1 MADVRFTR
9 EQRQA
14 IDADNRELLISA
26 AAGSGKTAVLVE
38 RILRLIEEKH
48 IDVNRMLV
56 VTYTRAAAAELRER
70 LELRLQTAA
79 RQNPAMARQLD
90 LLTGAQISTIHS
102 YCQKVVREHFRHCG
116 VDPQFAMA
124 DERTTSTLYQGS
136 MNDVLDA
143 AYEAAK
149 TDPDLKALLTVLPEK
164 NLVTVMDLLYPFLLT
179 RPQPLQWMKQQA
191 AMEWTADTV
200 QNHPMCE
207 TLLNECALLIDN
219 AFLGWKQGKAL
230 LQNPAFPEKFQQTIS
245 ADFLTLTELQN
256 SVTNGLESLSTQ
268 VASTKFT
275 TLVRVKPETND
286 AAQLAQQFKGIREDY
301 KGCLKELKKIL
312 PAKMSTALS
321 DMQKMQPAI
330 RGLSWLME
338 ALHEDFR
345 SRKLERAVLDFGDL
359 EHMTLEVLAE
369 PELSQLESSR
379 FDAVFVDEYQD
390 VSAIQEAIL
399 NGLKRLDGS
408 QYYFYVGDV
417 KQSIYRF
424 RQAEPTLFLS
434 KLASFSDY
442 ENADQR
448 RIILNRNFRSRETV
462 LDSVNR
468 VFAHVMDKRVTE
480 IDYDDSAKLYPG
492 RPSKGD
498 PRTELHLIS
507 GVPKREQIIRQAQ
520 LIARDI
526 QKTVGE
532 PTVDAE
538 GNPGAPLHY
547 RDIVIL
553 LPVVKGVADKV
564 EAELVK
570 AGIPV
575 YVDAAMNAMGSEEV
589 QQISQHLLL
598 LDNLRNDLALIS
610 ELRSPLFDMSEREL
624 TEIRLH
630 LPDAESSYL
639 DALVACASQQEDEAL
654 RKRCQM
660 VLDTLEEERFLYR
673 SMPVEEYLW
682 DFLMRSG
689 LYAHYGCQ
697 PGGKL
702 RQANLRM
709 LCHKAG
715 EYALAHTEGLSGFL
729 TTLHQG
735 GDSTSP
741 TVVNPWEDVV
751 RIMTIHKSKGLE
763 FPTVYLLGLED
774 AIVKRTMTRSI
785 SLHPQL
791 GLSLMYMNKNARTK
805 RSTLLQNVIDMR
817 VKAEARAEKAR
828 VLYVAMTRPKN
839 RLVMV
844 ACSDKTPEDAQALV
858 DTCAMGG
865 QLSLVRSAK
874 QLSEWVLQAV
884 EQEELTEAQT
894 RSPEAVQN
902 DAYIKEET
910 HSHSMEQHRE
920 NEAAQGFSMQG
931 EASASSPE
939 TAAVQLTMD
948 EFSTNDMWNVHKC
961 TLSSTVSSSFPQ
973 KSGVWKVVFHNGQ
986 DISTD
991 SHQQENVNAVSGVNE
1006 ISFDQILPTVSNVA
1020 DPLTPI
1026 RPMNPMPL
1034 KVGVTALCRA
1044 IQESEPIDPEEDT
1057 PERKRYPLL
1066 TRQPRLLSSLP
1077 EKPEFLLPRQEDAA
1091 LQRGVC
1097 THLLLSTISIEGA
1110 RRSLTEGNVIDFLE
1124 AHREYLRLSGRFTI
1138 QEASVADV
1146 SMAANFLRSEEGR
1159 NMLHSKEIRREW
1171 PFNLRI
1177 TQPIKTMVQGVIDL
1191 CYLEEDE
1198 WVLIDFKTDYVT
1210 SKQQLWDRYQLQL
1223 DFYRQALEKATG
1235 RKVRRWGLYSL
1246 RLGELVTGEL

>member
-1 MADVRFTR
+1 MAEVRFTR

-38 RILRLIEEKH
+38 RILRLIQEKH
-48 IDVNRMLV
+48 IDINRMLV

-70 LELRLQTAA
+70 LELRLQAA
-79 RQNPAMARQLD
+79 AQQEPAMAKQID
-90 LLTGAQISTIHS
+90 LLSSAQISTIHS

-116 VDPQFAMA
+116 VDPQFTLA
-124 DERTTSTLYQGS
+124 DERTTRTLYQES

-143 AYEAAK
+143 AYQAAK
-149 TDPDLKALLTVLPEK
+149 EDHDLKALLSVLPEK
-164 NLVTVMDLLYPFLLT
+164 NLVTVMDLLYQFLLT
-179 RPQPLQWMKQQA
+179 RPEPMAWMRQQA
-191 AMEWTADTV
+191 AVEWNRDTLL
-200 QNHPMCE
+200 NHPLCE
-207 TLLNECALLIDN
+207 TLLGECSLLIN
-219 AFLGWKQGKAL
+219 NGFLGLEQAKAL
-230 LQNPAFPEKFQQTIS
+230 LQHPAFPEKYQQTLS
-245 ADFLTLTELQN
+245 ADFLTLTELEE
-256 SVTNGLESLSTQ
+256 SAKAGLESLCQQ
-268 VASTKFT
+268 VSVAKFA
-275 TLVRVKPETND
+275 TLVRVKPETTD
-286 AAQLAQQFKGIREDY
+286 AAELAQQFKALREDY
-301 KGCLKELKKIL
+301 KGCLKELKKVL
-312 PAKMSTALS
+312 PTKLDNSLS
-321 DMQKMQPAI
+321 DLEKMRPAI
-330 RGLSWLME
+330 RGLCWLME

-345 SRKLERAVLDFGDL
+345 SRKLERGVLDFGDL

-399 NGLKRLDGS
+399 NGLKRKDGT
-408 QYYFYVGDV
+408 QFYFYVGDV

-434 KLASFSDY
+434 KLDSFSDA
-442 ENADQR
+442 EDADCR
-448 RIILNRNFRSRETV
+448 RIILNKNFRSRETV

-468 VFAHVMDKRVTE
+468 VFTHVMDRRVTE
-480 IDYDDSAKLYPG
+480 IDYDASAMLYPG
-492 RPSKGD
+492 KPSKGD
-498 PRTELHLIS
+498 PRTELHLLS

-526 QKTVGE
+526 QRTVGE
-532 PTVDAE
+532 PTADSQ

-589 QQISQHLLL
+589 QQVTQHLML

-610 ELRSPLFDMSEREL
+610 ELRSPLFDFSEREL

-639 DALVACASQQEDEAL
+639 DALLACTQQQEDEAL
-654 RKRCQM
+654 RSRCQS
-660 VLDTLEEERFLYR
+660 VLDTLEEERFLYH

-715 EYALAHTEGLSGFL
+715 EYAQSHTEGLAGFL
-729 TTLHQG
+729 STLHQG

-774 AIVKRTMTRSI
+774 TIVKRTLTRAI

-791 GLSLMYMNKNARTK
+791 GLSLMYMNRNARTK

-844 ACSDKTPEDAQALV
+844 ACSDRTREDAAAMVRTRAL
-858 DTCAMGG
+858 GG

-874 QLSEWVLQAV
+874 NLGEWVLQAV
-884 EQEELTEAQT
+884 TQEELDARQDVQETEHDLPT
-894 RSPEAVQN
+894 EHNIKPEQ
-902 DAYIKEET
+902 YIKEET
-910 HSHSMEQHRE
+910 HLHQ
-920 NEAAQGFSMQG
+920 
-931 EASASSPE
+931 PE
-939 TAAVQLTMD
+939 YTQLTFD
-948 EFSTNDMWNVHKC
+948 EFSTNGMWNVHKSL
-961 TLSSTVSSSFPQ
+961 LSSTVSSSFPQ
-973 KSGVWKVVFHNGQ
+973 KSGVWRVVFHNEQ
-986 DISTD
+986 DISIG
-991 SHQQENVNAVSGVNE
+991 SQPSENVNAVSGVND
-1006 ISFDQILPTVSNVA
+1006 ISFENILPTVSNVA

-1026 RPMNPMPL
+1026 RPMEPVPL

-1044 IQESEPIDPEEDT
+1044 MQEATPIDPEEDT

-1066 TRQPRLLSSLP
+1066 TRQPKLLSSLP

-1097 THLLLSTISIEGA
+1097 THMLLSTVSIDFA
-1110 RRSLTEGNVIDFLE
+1110 RRALTEGNVINFLK
-1124 AHREYLRLSGRFTI
+1124 AHRENLRLSGRFTI
-1138 QEASVADV
+1138 QEASSADV
-1146 SMAANFLRSEEGR
+1146 GMAARFLTSEEGR
-1159 NMLHSKEIRREW
+1159 KMLHSKEIRREW

-1177 TQPIKTMVQGVIDL
+1177 TQPIRTMVQGVIDL
-1191 CYLEEDE
+1191 CYLEEEE

-1210 SKQQLWDRYQLQL
+1210 SKEELWDRYQMQL
-1223 DFYRQALEKATG
+1223 DFYRLALEKATG

-1246 RLGELVTGEL
+1246 RLGEMVTGTL

>member
-1 MADVRFTR
+1 MAEVRFTR

-38 RILRLIEEKH
+38 RILRLIQEKQ

-70 LELRLQTAA
+70 LELRLQAA
-79 RQNPAMARQLD
+79 AHQNPAMARQLD
-90 LLTGAQISTIHS
+90 LLSGAQISTIHS
-102 YCQKVVREHFRHCG
+102 YCQKVIREHFRHCG
-116 VDPQFAMA
+116 VDPQFTMA
-124 DERTTSTLYQGS
+124 DDRTTRTLYQES
-136 MNDVLDA
+136 LNEVLDA
-143 AYEAAK
+143 AYAAAK
-149 TDPDLKALLTVLPEK
+149 ENQDLHALLSVLPEK
-164 NLVTVMDLLYPFLLT
+164 NLITVIDLLYPFLLT
-179 RPQPLQWMKQQA
+179 RPESLKWMRQQA
-191 AMEWTADTV
+191 ATAWDRDTLE
-200 QNHPMCE
+200 NHPMCD
-207 TLLNECALLIDN
+207 TLLNECSLLIAN
-219 AFLGWKQGKAL
+219 AFLGWRQGKDL
-230 LQNPAFPEKFQQTIS
+230 LNHPAFPEKFQQTIS
-245 ADFLTLTELQN
+245 ADFLTLTELEQ
-256 SVTNGLESLSTQ
+256 SAQSGLESLCQQ
-268 VASTKFT
+268 VSSAKFA
-275 TLVRVKPETND
+275 TLVRVKPETTD
-286 AAQLAQQFKGIREDY
+286 AAELANRFKELREDY
-301 KGCLKELKKIL
+301 KNCLKELKKIL
-312 PAKMSTALS
+312 PANLEASLS
-321 DMQKMQPAI
+321 DLQKMQPAV
-330 RGLSWLME
+330 RGLCWLME

-345 SRKLERAVLDFGDL
+345 NRKLERAALDFADL

-399 NGLKRLDGS
+399 NGLKRQDGS

-434 KLASFSDY
+434 KLDSFSDD
-442 ENADQR
+442 ENADCR
-448 RIILNRNFRSRETV
+448 RIILNKNFRSRETV

-480 IDYDDSAKLYPG
+480 IDYDESARLYPG
-492 RPSKGD
+492 RPSQGD

-507 GVPKREQIIRQAQ
+507 DVPKREQIIRQAQ
-520 LIARDI
+520 LIAQDI
-526 QKTVGE
+526 QHTVGE
-532 PTVDAE
+532 PTTDAE
-538 GNPGAPLHY
+538 GQPGAPLHY

-575 YVDAAMNAMGSEEV
+575 YVDASMNAMGSEEV
-589 QQISQHLLL
+589 QQVTQHLLL

-624 TEIRLH
+624 SDIRLH
-630 LPDAESSYL
+630 LPDSNSSYL
-639 DALVACASQQEDEAL
+639 DALMACTCQQEDEAL
-654 RKRCQM
+654 RSRCQS
-660 VLDTLEEERFLYR
+660 VLDMLEEERFLYH

-709 LCHKAG
+709 LCHKAR
-715 EYALAHTEGLSGFL
+715 EYAQSHTEGLSGLL

-774 AIVKRTMTRSI
+774 GILKRTLTRSI

-791 GLSLMYMNKNARTK
+791 GLSLMYMNRNARSK

-844 ACSDKTPEDAQALV
+844 ACSKQTLEDAAALIN
-858 DTCAMGG
+858 TRELGG

-874 QLSEWVLQAV
+874 SMSDWILQTV
-884 EQEELTEAQT
+884 EREELLEAETAKQ
-894 RSPEAVQN
+894 
-902 DAYIKEET
+902 DIYIKEET
-910 HSHSMEQHRE
+910 PPALEACKPEM
-920 NEAAQGFSMQG
+920 EAAEGFS
-931 EASASSPE
+931 SAE
-939 TAAVQLTMD
+939 TEEQQDRSLPLTTGD
-948 EFSTNDMWNVHKC
+948 FSTIGLRNVHNC

-973 KSGVWKVVFHNGQ
+973 KSGVWRVVFHNEQ
-986 DISTD
+986 DISTG
-991 SHQQENVNAVSGVNE
+991 SQSREKVNADSGVNP
-1006 ISFDQILPTVSNVA
+1006 ISFDSILPTVSNVA

-1026 RPMNPMPL
+1026 HPAEPVPL

-1044 IQESEPIDPEEDT
+1044 IQEAQPIDPEEDT

-1066 TRQPRLLSSLP
+1066 TRQPRLLSTLP
-1077 EKPEFLLPRQEDAA
+1077 EKPEFLLPRQEDSA

-1097 THLLLSTISIEGA
+1097 THMLLSTVPLDFA
-1110 RRSLTEGNVIDFLE
+1110 HHALTEGNVIDFLRQ
-1124 AHREYLRLSGRFTI
+1124 HRENLRLSGRFTI

-1146 SMAANFLRSEEGR
+1146 HLAARFLTSEEGR
-1159 NMLHSKEIRREW
+1159 KMLHSKEIHREW

-1177 TQPIKTMVQGVIDL
+1177 TQPIRTMVQGVIDL

-1210 SKQQLWDRYQLQL
+1210 SREELWNRYRMQLN
-1223 DFYRQALEKATG
+1223 FYRQALEKSTG
-1235 RKVRRWGLYSL
+1235 RKVRRWGLFSL
-1246 RLGELVTGEL
+1246 RLGEMIMGDGTTSMGDE

>member
-1 MADVRFTR
+1 MAEVRFTR

-38 RILRLIEEKH
+38 RILRLIQDKH

-70 LELRLQTAA
+70 LELRLQAA
-79 RQNPAMARQLD
+79 AQQDPAMAKQID
-90 LLTGAQISTIHS
+90 LLSGAQISTIHS

-116 VDPQFAMA
+116 VDPQFTMA
-124 DERTTSTLYQGS
+124 DERTTRTLYQES

-143 AYEAAK
+143 AYAAAK
-149 TDPDLKALLTVLPEK
+149 EDADLRALLSVLPEK
-164 NLVTVMDLLYPFLLT
+164 YLVTVMDLLYPFLMT
-179 RPQPLQWMKQQA
+179 RPQPMAWMRQQA
-191 AMEWTADTV
+191 AVEWNRETLL
-200 QNHPMCE
+200 NHPLCE
-207 TLLNECALLIDN
+207 TLLSECRLLIN
-219 AFLGWKQGKAL
+219 NGFLGLEQAKAL
-230 LQNPAFPEKFQQTIS
+230 LQHPAFPEKYQQTIS
-245 ADFLTLTELQN
+245 ADFLTLSELDE
-256 SVTNGLESLSTQ
+256 SAKAGLESLCQQVST
-268 VASTKFT
+268 TKFA
-275 TLVRVKPETND
+275 TLARVKPETTD
-286 AAQLAQQFKGIREDY
+286 AADLAQQFKALREDY
-301 KGCLKELKKIL
+301 KGCLKELKKVL
-312 PAKMSTALS
+312 PSKLDSSLS
-321 DMQKMQPAI
+321 DMEKMRPAI
-330 RGLSWLME
+330 RGLCWLME

-369 PELSQLESSR
+369 PELSRLESSR

-399 NGLKRLDGS
+399 NGLKRRDGS
-408 QYYFYVGDV
+408 QFYFYVGDV

-434 KLASFSDY
+434 KLDSFSDA
-442 ENADQR
+442 EDADCR
-448 RIILNRNFRSRETV
+448 RIILNKNFRSRETV

-480 IDYDDSAKLYPG
+480 IDYDASAMLYPG
-492 RPSKGD
+492 KPSKGD
-498 PRTELHLIS
+498 PRTELHLLS

-526 QKTVGE
+526 QRTVGE
-532 PTVDAE
+532 PSVDAE

-575 YVDAAMNAMGSEEV
+575 YVDAAMNALGSEEV
-589 QQISQHLLL
+589 QQVSQHLLL

-624 TEIRLH
+624 TDIRLH
-630 LPDAESSYL
+630 LPDGDSSYL
-639 DALVACASQQEDEAL
+639 DALLACTQQQEDEVL
-654 RKRCQM
+654 RKRCQS
-660 VLDTLEEERFLYR
+660 VLDTLEEERFLYH

-715 EYALAHTEGLSGFL
+715 EYAQSHTEGLAGFL
-729 TTLHQG
+729 STLHQG

-774 AIVKRTMTRSI
+774 AIVKRTLTKAI

-805 RSTLLQNVIDMR
+805 RTTLLQNVIDMR

-844 ACSDKTPEDAQALV
+844 ACSERTPEDAAAMVRTRAL
-858 DTCAMGG
+858 GG

-874 QLSEWVLQAV
+874 SLGEWVLQAV
-884 EQEELTEAQT
+884 TQEELDARQDVQETE
-894 RSPEAVQN
+894 P
-902 DAYIKEET
+902 YIKEET
-910 HSHSMEQHRE
+910 PLQH
-920 NEAAQGFSMQG
+920 
-931 EASASSPE
+931 PE
-939 TAAVQLTMD
+939 PTQLTMD
-948 EFSTNDMWNVHKC
+948 EFSTNEMWNVHNC
-961 TLSSTVSSSFPQ
+961 ILSSTVSSSFPQ
-973 KSGVWKVVFHNGQ
+973 KSGVWRVVFHNEQ
-986 DISTD
+986 DISIG
-991 SHQQENVNAVSGVNE
+991 SQPLENVNTDSGVNMN
-1006 ISFDQILPTVSNVA
+1006 SFNNILPTVSNVA

-1026 RPMNPMPL
+1026 RPMEPVPL

-1044 IQESEPIDPEEDT
+1044 IQEAQPIDPEEDT

-1066 TRQPRLLSSLP
+1066 TRQPKLLSSLP

-1097 THLLLSTISIEGA
+1097 THMLLSTVSIDFA
-1110 RRSLTEGNVIDFLE
+1110 RRALTEGNVIDFLE
-1124 AHREYLRLSGRFTI
+1124 AHRENLRLSGRFTI

-1146 SMAANFLRSEEGR
+1146 HMAARFLTSEEGR
-1159 NMLHSKEIRREW
+1159 KMLHSKEIRREW

-1177 TQPIKTMVQGVIDL
+1177 TQPIQTMVQGVIDL

-1210 SKQQLWDRYQLQL
+1210 SKEELWDRYQMQL

-1246 RLGELVTGEL
+1246 RLGEMVTGERS

>member
-1 MADVRFTR
+1 MADMRFTP
-9 EQRQA
+9 EQQSA
-14 IDADNRELLISA
+14 ILADNQELLISA

-38 RILRLIEEKH
+38 RIIRLIRDKH
-48 IDVNRMLV
+48 IHINRMLV

-70 LELRLQTAA
+70 LELRLLTEAQKD
-79 RQNPAMARQLD
+79 RSMAKQAD
-90 LLTGAQISTIHS
+90 LLSGAQISTIHS

-116 VDPQFAMA
+116 VDPQFTMA
-124 DERTTSTLYQGS
+124 DERTTRTLYQES

-143 AYEAAK
+143 AYAAAK
-149 TDPDLKALLTVLPEK
+149 EDRDLHALLSVLPEK
-164 NLVTVMDLLYPFLLT
+164 NLVTVMDLLYQFLLT
-179 RPQPLQWMKQQA
+179 RPDPMGWMQEEAAQEWDRESLNKHPL
-191 AMEWTADTV
+191 
-200 QNHPMCE
+200 CE

-219 AFLGWKQGKAL
+219 ALVLWRQAKAMEED
-230 LQNPAFPEKFQQTIS
+230 PSFPEKFQQTIS
-245 ADFLTLTELQN
+245 ADYLTLMELQTCAQT
-256 SVTNGLESLSTQ
+256 SLEKLCEKVGSTRF
-268 VASTKFT
+268 ATIA
-275 TLVRVKPETND
+275 RVKPETND
-286 AAQLAQQFKGIREDY
+286 AAALTEQFKELRENY
-301 KGCLKELKKIL
+301 KNCLKELKKVL
-312 PAKMSTALS
+312 PAKLDAALS
-321 DMQKMQPAI
+321 DMEKMRPAI
-330 RGLSWLME
+330 RGLRWLME
-338 ALHEDFR
+338 SLHEDFR
-345 SRKLERAVLDFGDL
+345 NRKLERGVLDFGDL
-359 EHMTLEVLAE
+359 EHMTLEILAE
-369 PELSQLESSR
+369 PELSQLESAR

-390 VSAIQEAIL
+390 VSAIQETIL
-399 NGLKRLDGS
+399 NGLKRNDGT
-408 QYYFYVGDV
+408 QFYFYVGDV

-434 KLASFSDY
+434 KLASFSDEEDATY
-442 ENADQR
+442 R

-468 VFAHVMDKRVTE
+468 VFQHVMDSRVTE
-480 IDYDDSAKLYPG
+480 IDYDASAMLYPG
-492 RPSKGD
+492 KPSQYD
-498 PRTELHLIS
+498 PQTELHLLRE
-507 GVPKREQIIRQAQ
+507 VPKRERIIQQAQ
-520 LIARDI
+520 WIARDI
-526 QKTVGE
+526 QRTVGE
-532 PTVDAE
+532 PTIDSE
-538 GNPGAPLHY
+538 GQPGAPLHY

-589 QQISQHLLL
+589 QQVTQHLML
-598 LDNLRNDLALIS
+598 LDNQRNDLALIA

-624 TEIRLH
+624 SEIRLH
-630 LPDAESSYL
+630 LPDRDSTFL
-639 DALVACASQQEDEAL
+639 DALLACTRQQEDDQL
-654 RKRCQM
+654 RSRCQS
-660 VLDTLEEERFLYR
+660 VLDMLEEERFLYH

-715 EYALAHTEGLSGFL
+715 EYAQSHTEGLAGFL
-729 TTLHQG
+729 STLHQG

-763 FPTVYLLGLED
+763 FPTVYLMGLED
-774 AIVKRTMTRSI
+774 PVLKRTLTRSI

-791 GLSLMYMNKNARTK
+791 GLGLMYMNKGARTK
-805 RSTLLQNVIDMR
+805 RATLLQHVIEMR
-817 VKAEARAEKAR
+817 AKAEARAEKAR

-844 ACSDKTPEDAQALV
+844 ACNDETIQDAAKLIRQR
-858 DTCAMGG
+858 DMGG
-865 QLSLVRSAK
+865 KLSMVRSAK
-874 QLSEWVLQAV
+874 TMGDWLLQTV
-884 EQEELTEAQT
+884 TEEELQEAERLSST
-894 RSPEAVQN
+894 GDAAGTDARAT

-910 HSHSMEQHRE
+910 RSVLPQEDTENQLRQGLDEPQEQ
-920 NEAAQGFSMQG
+920 
-931 EASASSPE
+931 
-939 TAAVQLTMD
+939 QLTFDM
-948 EFSTNDMWNVHKC
+948 FSTNAMWKNRGKS
-961 TLSSTVSSSFPQ
+961 LSSTVPTCFPQ
-973 KSGVWKVVFHNGQ
+973 KSGVWRVVFHNGSEESTVSQ
-986 DISTD
+986 HQEKVNTD
-991 SHQQENVNAVSGVNE
+991 SDVNLTSLDN
-1006 ISFDQILPTVSNVA
+1006 IIPTVSNIA

-1026 RPMNPMPL
+1026 RPEKPVPL

-1044 IQESEPIDPEEDT
+1044 IVEASEIDEEEDT

-1066 TRQPRLLSSLP
+1066 TRPPKLLSSLP

-1097 THLLLSTISIEGA
+1097 THLLLSTVSIEGA
-1110 RRSLTEGNVIDFLE
+1110 RQSLTEGNMIDFLE
-1124 AHREYLRLSGRFTI
+1124 AHRENLRLSGRFTI

-1146 SMAANFLRSEEGR
+1146 KMAARFLMSEEGR

-1171 PFNLRI
+1171 PFNLRVNE
-1177 TQPIKTMVQGVIDL
+1177 PIQTMVQGVIDL

-1210 SKQQLWDRYQLQL
+1210 SEQELWQRYRLQL
-1223 DFYRQALEKATG
+1223 SFYRQALESATG
-1235 RKVRRWGLYSL
+1235 RRVKKCGLYSL
-1246 RLGELVTGEL
+1246 RLGKLITGEM